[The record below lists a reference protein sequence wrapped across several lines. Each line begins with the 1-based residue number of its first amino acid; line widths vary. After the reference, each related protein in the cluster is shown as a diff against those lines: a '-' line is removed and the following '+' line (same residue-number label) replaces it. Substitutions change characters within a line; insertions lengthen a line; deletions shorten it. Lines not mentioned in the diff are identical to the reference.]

1 MVVGKPSTSEYIL
14 LGNKDTLLNAFKE
27 YFIKPL
33 LNPEHRN
40 TLDTLQEESS
50 ALSIS
55 NSNLSA
61 TTSNPATTNKFGSTV
76 SANSIFSFALDP
88 SQAENRNAIKS

>member
-1 MVVGKPSTSEYIL
+1 MKP
-14 LGNKDTLLNAFKE
+14 D
-27 YFIKPL
+27 
-33 LNPEHRN
+33 HRN

-61 TTSNPATTNKFGSTV
+61 TTSNTATTNKFGSTV

-88 SQAENRNAIKS
+88 SQAENRNAIKSWMKS